1 MSAARKA
8 IAAVALTS
16 LGLAMVACSG
26 SKAAGSNKVSVTA
39 AFYPLAFVAEQLGGS
54 AVNVTNLTPPGA
66 EPHDLELR
74 PSDVVAI
81 RNARVVLY
89 LHGLQP
95 AVDDAV
101 KTLQDKTRAFD
112 ALSVI
117 TLRHLGDGSVDPH
130 FWLDP
135 TLLAKV
141 AALIEQHLE
150 AAAPADA
157 AIFQRN
163 LTRLDTQLAQLDR
176 DFHSGL
182 AHCSRHEIFTGHTAF
197 GYLGSRYWLR
207 QIGITGL
214 NPEAEPS
221 PRQLTDIIQ
230 LARRLHPAVIYAET
244 LVSSRSVDA
253 VARAVG
259 AKVAVLNPI
268 EGLFPAQR
276 SAGDDYLSLM
286 RHNLRTLE
294 EGLACQSSP

>member
-1 MSAARKA
+1 MRAVRKA
-8 IAAVALTS
+8 IATVALAS
-16 LGLAMVACSG
+16 IGLAAVACSG
-26 SKAAGSNKVSVTA
+26 STAAGTNKVSITA

-81 RNARVVLY
+81 RNARIVLY
-89 LHGLQP
+89 LRGLQP

-101 KTLQDKTRAFD
+101 KALQDRARAFD

-117 TLRHLGDGSVDPH
+117 TVRHSSDGSIDPH

-135 TLLAKV
+135 AILARV
-141 AALIEQHLE
+141 AAVVEQRLE
-150 AAAPADA
+150 GAAPAEA
-157 AIFQRN
+157 GLFQRN
-163 LTRLDTQLAQLDR
+163 LTRLDAQLAELDR
-176 DFHSGL
+176 NFGTGL
-182 AHCSRHEIFTGHTAF
+182 AHCARHEIFTGHAAF
-197 GYLGSRYWLR
+197 GYLGARYGLR
-207 QIGITGL
+207 QIAITGL

-221 PRQLTDIIQ
+221 PRQLTKIIQ
-230 LARRLHPAVIYAET
+230 LARELHPTVIYAET

-259 AKVAVLNPI
+259 AKVAVLDPI
-268 EGLFPAQR
+268 EGLLPAER
-276 SAGDDYLSLM
+276 AAGDDYLTLM
-286 RHNLRTLE
+286 RRNLRTLE

>member
-1 MSAARKA
+1 MSAVRKA
-8 IAAVALTS
+8 IATVALACI
-16 LGLAMVACSG
+16 GLTLVACSG
-26 SKAAGSNKVSVTA
+26 SKAAGSNKVSITA

-81 RNARVVLY
+81 RNARIVLY

-101 KTLQDKTRAFD
+101 KTLQDRARAFD

-117 TLRHLGDGSVDPH
+117 TPRHASDGSIDPH

-135 TLLAKV
+135 AILARV
-141 AALIEQHLE
+141 AAVIEQRLE
-150 AAAPADA
+150 GAAPAEA
-157 AIFQRN
+157 ALFQRN
-163 LTRLDTQLAQLDR
+163 LTRLDAQLAELDR
-176 DFHSGL
+176 DFGAGL
-182 AHCSRHEIFTGHTAF
+182 AHCARHEIFTGHAAF
-197 GYLGSRYWLR
+197 GYMGARYGLE
-207 QIGITGL
+207 QIAITGL

-221 PRQLTDIIQ
+221 PKQLTEIIQ
-230 LARRLHPAVIYAET
+230 RARKLHPTVIFAET

-259 AKVAVLNPI
+259 AKVAVLDPI
-268 EGLFPAQR
+268 EGLLPAER
-276 SAGDDYLSLM
+276 VAGDDYLSLM
-286 RHNLRTLE
+286 RRNLRALE
-294 EGLACQSSP
+294 ESLACQSSS

>member
-1 MSAARKA
+1 MSHAE
-8 IAAVALTS
+8 
-16 LGLAMVACSG
+16 
-26 SKAAGSNKVSVTA
+26 AGTVSVTA
-39 AFYPLAFVAEQLGGS
+39 AFYPLAFVAERIGGT

-81 RNARVVLY
+81 TRARLVLY

-101 KTLQDKTRAFD
+101 KTIPDKSRAFD
-112 ALSVI
+112 ALSLI
-117 TLRHLGDGSVDPH
+117 PLRHLGDGSVDPH

-141 AALIEQHLE
+141 ASAVEQRL
-150 AAAPADA
+150 ANDAPGSVDL
-157 AIFQRN
+157 FKRN
-163 LTRLDTQLAQLDR
+163 LAQLDAQLTQLDGEFR
-176 DFHSGL
+176 AGL
-182 AHCSRHEIFTGHTAF
+182 SSCARHEIFTGHTAF
-197 GYLGSRYWLR
+197 AYMASRYGLR

-221 PRQLTDIIQ
+221 PKQLTQIIQ
-230 LARRLHPAVIYAET
+230 LAQQLRPTVVYAEA
-244 LVSSRSVDA
+244 LVSSRSVDT

-268 EGLFPAQR
+268 EGLLPAQKA
-276 SAGDDYLSLM
+276 AGDDYLSLM
-286 RHNLRTLE
+286 HQNLQTLE
-294 EGLACQSSP
+294 QGLSCRT